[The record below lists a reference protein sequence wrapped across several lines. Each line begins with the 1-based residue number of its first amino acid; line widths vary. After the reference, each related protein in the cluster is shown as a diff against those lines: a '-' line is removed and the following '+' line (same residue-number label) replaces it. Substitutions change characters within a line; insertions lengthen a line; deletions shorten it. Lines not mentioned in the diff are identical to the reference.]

1 VAFLDRRRSGGPDVL
16 RYVLSDLAASV
27 SLTTVSSWQWTDE
40 RDPLS
45 LARATRCLTRCPAL
59 AREQSL
65 AHLTTD
71 RKIMATTAKV
81 ASPPTAKPPARQG
94 SKAAAAAAG
103 NEPFLRFHHSL
114 DLRAKTD
121 AVLAA
126 LEDGPDDAGHGT
138 ALADLV
144 AELTGAGM
152 DYYFL
157 RPLRLAQVGFVA
169 EQSARLGMSGAV
181 KLISSVSRR
190 FIVRMDREQLLVVA
204 MHLRALAR

>member
-1 VAFLDRRRSGGPDVL
+1 
-16 RYVLSDLAASV
+16 
-27 SLTTVSSWQWTDE
+27 
-40 RDPLS
+40 
-45 LARATRCLTRCPAL
+45 
-59 AREQSL
+59 
-65 AHLTTD
+65 
-71 RKIMATTAKV
+71 M
-81 ASPPTAKPPARQG
+81 
-94 SKAAAAAAG
+94 
-103 NEPFLRFHHSL
+103 
-114 DLRAKTD
+114 
-121 AVLAA
+121 LAA

-181 KLISSVSRR
+181 KLISSVSRK